1 MSQVTIIITSYNK
14 DLYLKEAID
23 SCVAQNYKDFELLII
38 DDGSTDKS
46 FEIIES
52 YSELPFVRILKQENK
67 GVIFTR
73 NRAIKEAKGE
83 FIVQVDGDDKL
94 GPDFLSDSVPILE
107 AESKVSIVYSATKFI
122 GEKSGVWDLGEYS
135 LLKQLTTNLIVVTS
149 LFRKSDYLLTDGY
162 RTEFKGGLEDWD
174 FWLSI
179 IELGGEVR
187 QVKKVNFFY
196 RILND
201 SRNHSISNEAIL
213 KKRIFE
219 KHTNLYLENGLDS
232 TNLLWRLREKD
243 EVISSL
249 EIAKQSAEY
258 KIGKIILYPY
268 RFIQNLLR

>member
-46 FEIIES
+46 IEIIES

-73 NRAIKEAKGE
+73 NRAIREAKGK

-94 GPDFLSDSVPILE
+94 GPDFLLDTVPILQ
-107 AESKVSIVYSATKFI
+107 AESQVSIVYSGTEFI
-122 GEKSGVWDLGEYS
+122 GEKSGVWNLGEYS
-135 LLKQLTTNLIVVTS
+135 LMEQLTTNLIVVTS
-149 LFRKSDYLLTDGY
+149 LFRKSDYFLTKGY
-162 RTEFKGGLEDWD
+162 RDEFAGGLEDWD

-187 QVKKVNFFY
+187 QLKKVNFFY

-201 SRNHSISNEAIL
+201 SRNHSISNEATL

-232 TNLLWRLREKD
+232 TTLLWRLREKD